1 VFTELRQIAT
11 HVRSAL
17 VRLAKGGWCF
27 SNRVDVRVGDE
38 KRSMSSAGDTHGLQC
53 PVLEVG
59 KRQREVLAAPLE
71 LARVAVSQKLK
82 QSMQSLKLF
91 AKF

>member
-1 VFTELRQIAT
+1 MLALAALSSARQQRAQSAAEGPRVTLIDVKPAVMWLRQIVT

-38 KRSMSSAGDTHGLQC
+38 KRSMSSAGDTHGLQ
-53 PVLEVG
+53 
-59 KRQREVLAAPLE
+59 
-71 LARVAVSQKLK
+71 
-82 QSMQSLKLF
+82 
-91 AKF
+91 